1 MEGRNSTSRSQSVQ
15 VKGNGFTLIEL
26 LIVIAII
33 LILISIAL
41 PNFLEAQNR
50 ARVTRAWGDQRALKT
65 ALASYRNDYK
75 DFPIGWQKNFDPLQT
90 KPVNAW
96 KLSFPTGLFVK
107 WRLTCLTTPVK
118 YMTALPE
125 SVFGI
130 DCYKH
135 SGGCDKIIGP
145 NGQYNPGSEY
155 NQDGPWYDHPNT
167 ISAGA
172 RGKHQG
178 NPRYWYGTQYHL
190 RDPGPDGIWS
200 NSTQQGQTV
209 IAPYTPT
216 NGTKS
221 FGDIWTFGP

>member
-1 MEGRNSTSRSQSVQ
+1 MPTEKFPKKVSR
-15 VKGNGFTLIEL
+15 GFTLIEL

-65 ALASYRNDYK
+65 SLASYYNDYK
-75 DFPIGWQKNFDPLQT
+75 EFPVGWQKNFDPLQT
-90 KPVNAW
+90 KPYNAW

-107 WRLTCLTTPVK
+107 FRLTILTSPIK
-118 YMTALPE
+118 YMNSLPE
-125 SVFGI
+125 SPFGI
-130 DCYKH
+130 SCYKH
-135 SGGCDKIIGP
+135 SGGCDPILL
-145 NGQYNPGSEY
+145 NGSPYNPGSEY

-167 ISAGA
+167 VSAGS

-178 NPRYWYGTQYHL
+178 HPRYWYGTMYHF
-190 RDPGPDGIWS
+190 RDPGPDGVWS
-200 NSTQQGQTV
+200 NSTQAGQTV
-209 IAPYTPT
+209 IASYTPT

-221 FGDIWTFGP
+221 LGDIWTFGP